1 MKSFIT
7 FLVLSISFA
16 VGGFASTNKIKST
29 NICVLV
35 TKQYINE
42 AYSREEDDTTSRKFF
57 CSIYYESD
65 NVIHRDTIRFSNSD
79 SLCFTLP
86 ISYATCI
93 TLSINERDER
103 YVIQPGKNVKIN
115 LLNLWDRDGEN
126 LELSN
131 IYLHCIDTL
140 MDIWR
145 PIDRLTVADNDSV
158 AYNLLINKLLKQ
170 GYSFLNHNVKDAP
183 KEIREK
189 LSLLNQFKW
198 AEAYAYF
205 AEIKRETQ
213 VNKRFNKVASHYLKP
228 LLPLINEQ
236 QNLDECKELKKDL
249 VAFYN
254 KLTAYNFE
262 TRLFSD
268 FEKNCMENKGRSLYP
283 DNDIFSCG
291 WGYKENDNWVN
302 DIRYQEADD
311 FNKNGIAIITLNG
324 RKGAINGCFQLVVQP
339 VYDDLKWFTNRL
351 LICKQGGKYGLI
363 NLEGKELIKPQYET
377 LYEPYGDATWILKKR
392 YYLSCKDSN
401 NVDHLIDTT
410 GHVVSSR
417 YLHEVSYA
425 YMDGYKPVYITLFKQ
440 INGKNEITYQVCDS
454 NGIPI
459 FENTFISVQSLK
471 GHIMVE
477 NTSHH
482 FYLVQ
487 ETPTPSIVDSFDT
500 FQSIPKLNDIRDI
513 LDTRYD
519 VEESNY
525 YLLSKGGK
533 TSVVNHALKHLSDC
547 KYKNVSGWGLGAIY
561 IRKNNKTYL
570 LNLQG
575 EIKYPIGFDTIIQLT
590 RRTYQAKAGDT
601 IYIFDKDYNFLFKLK
616 TKVLY
621 LSGKINAYKETGST
635 LIAKGMFTRAN
646 DYLYQLL
653 LSDNTITLKKVI
665 PGIYS
670 LLSFPSFYGGHYSPI
685 FFMNPEGLIMEQTY
699 SESDDTRNFKELL
712 YEYIISDRYKKDNHQ
727 LLQQNAISK
736 VNLKDRSGEYYL
748 YGIQSGK
755 YSELIAVL
763 DKNTVPKHI
772 TINYW
777 GTTDTVDDYP
787 VIFYLFRTGTNKYG
801 IITPEKNL
809 ALDTIYDEIVILDNY
824 IAAYNN
830 KTQIL
835 SFFNKQFKLIDK
847 INNPPFQDIRIN
859 EKLMFIYNKKGGQYS
874 YFITDNSLKKI
885 PFNQL
890 RIDEQEPV
898 LWGYQRKGYDLYD
911 SNLNLITTL
920 QTEHT
925 NSFSLGY
932 TQVNSILI
940 SKKGEI
946 LQRGNDYNAMS
957 LNFDIRKQLSKVKN
971 INSVPEDAKNV
982 YTLTNLSD
990 MHFSTY
996 SYQPSKQKNRTYIAQ
1011 LADDKRFP
1019 SSFINAI
1026 NTALHYTAI
1035 TRQNSDDEY
1044 SFNYHS
1050 PYLFNIQYEYNWRS
1064 QISITNYFILDD
1076 TLYRLSPYPEY
1087 ELIETSLLSTMLFNK
1102 LKTVAGFDDN
1112 DFWRN
1117 KRCIIPEQAF
1127 RHYSPEIELRAD
1139 GVYFII
1145 KNTESQNKK
1154 TPVAVKFSYDE
1165 MKPFANKE
1173 SLLYKWILSL
1183 EK

>member
-7 FLVLSISFA
+7 FLALSISFV

-42 AYSREEDDTTSRKFF
+42 AYSREEGDTTSRKFF

-126 LELSN
+126 LELSTT
-131 IYLHCIDTL
+131 YFHCIDTL

-158 AYNLLINKLLKQ
+158 TYNLLINKLLKQ
-170 GYSFLNHNVKDAP
+170 GYAALNHNLKNVP
-183 KEIREK
+183 KEIEQK

-205 AEIKRETQ
+205 AEIKRKTQ

-249 VAFYN
+249 LAFYN

-268 FEKNCMENKGRSLYP
+268 FEKNCMENKGRSLHP

-291 WGYKENDNWVN
+291 WGYKENDNWIN
-302 DIRYQEADD
+302 DIRYQEAED
-311 FNKNGIAIITLNG
+311 FNKNGIAIITVNG

-351 LICKQGGKYGLI
+351 LICKQDAKYGLI
-363 NLEGKELIKPQYET
+363 NIEGQELIKPQYEELSEPHGYAT
-377 LYEPYGDATWILKKR
+377 LLIKKR
-392 YYLSCKDSN
+392 FYLSYKDSN
-401 NVDHLIDTT
+401 GSYLLIDTT
-410 GHVVSSR
+410 GKVVSKR
-417 YLHEVSYA
+417 YLQEISYT
-425 YMDGYKPVYITLFKQ
+425 YSDRDEPIYIRLFKQ
-440 INGKNEITYQVCDS
+440 GNDKNGITYQICDS
-454 NGIPI
+454 NGTPI
-459 FENTFISVQSLK
+459 VKDSFINVHPLK
-471 GHIMVE
+471 GYLMLEKSAHQ
-477 NTSHH
+477 
-482 FYLVQ
+482 FYLIKDT
-487 ETPTPSIVDSFDT
+487 TPPLIVDTFDM
-500 FQSIPKLNDIRDI
+500 FRSIPKLNDIRDI

-547 KYKNVSGWGLGAIY
+547 KYKNVLGWGLGAIY

-575 EIKYPIGFDTIIQLT
+575 EIKYPVGFDTIIQLT
-590 RRTYQAKAGDT
+590 KRTYQATAGDT
-601 IYIFDKDYNFLFKLK
+601 LYIFDKDYNFLFKLK
-616 TKVLY
+616 AKVLY
-621 LSGKINAYKETGST
+621 LSGNINKQKETGHT
-635 LIAKGMFTRAN
+635 LIAKGMFTRID
-646 DYLYQLL
+646 DYLYQLISAGNNIVL
-653 LSDNTITLKKVI
+653 QKLI
-665 PGIYS
+665 PGTYS
-670 LLSFPSFYGGHYSPI
+670 LLSFPSIFGDHPSAI

-699 SESDDTRNFKELL
+699 SEGDDTRNFKELL

-736 VNLKDRSGEYYL
+736 VTLKDRSGEYYL

-755 YSELIAVL
+755 YSKLMAVL
-763 DKNTVPKHI
+763 DKNTVPKQI

-787 VIFYLFRTGTNKYG
+787 VVFYLFRTGTNKYG

-830 KTQIL
+830 KNQIL

-859 EKLMFIYNKKGGQYS
+859 EKLMLIYNKKGGQDS

-890 RIDEQEPV
+890 RIDEQEPI

-932 TQVNSILI
+932 TQVNGILI
-940 SKKGEI
+940 SKKGAI
-946 LQRGNDYNAMS
+946 VQRGNDYNAMS
-957 LNFDIRKQLSKVKN
+957 LNFDIRKQLSKVKDM
-971 INSVPEDAKNV
+971 NSVPENAKNV

-996 SYQPSKQKNRTYIAQ
+996 SYQPGKQKNRTYIAQ

-1035 TRQNSDDEY
+1035 TEQNSDEEY

-1050 PYLFNIQYEYNWRS
+1050 PYLFNIQYEYNRRS
-1064 QISITNYFILDD
+1064 EISITNYFILND

-1102 LKTVAGFDDN
+1102 LKNVAGFDDN

-1173 SLLYKWILSL
+1173 SLLYKWISSL
-1183 EK
+1183 KK